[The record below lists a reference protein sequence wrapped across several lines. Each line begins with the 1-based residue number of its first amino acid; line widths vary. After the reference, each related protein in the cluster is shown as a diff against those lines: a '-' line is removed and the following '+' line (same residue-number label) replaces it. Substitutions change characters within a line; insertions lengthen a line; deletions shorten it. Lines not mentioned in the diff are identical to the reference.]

1 MSDEF
6 YKLYTDPNYI
16 ALKRFGYSLEQ
27 LLQRYPDGCPD
38 RVIAQALLI
47 PEEEVEEVYQSIVQK
62 LRDVMLP
69 EEELE

>member
-16 ALKRFGYSLEQ
+16 ASKRFGYSLEQ

-47 PEEEVEEVYQSIVQK
+47 PEEEVEEVYKSIVQK

-69 EEELE
+69 EDQ